1 MAFTVVPYEG
11 DSPFEPW
18 PSLAQAAKLLYPKG
32 SANLKGGAGSTAETI
47 FFYDV
52 PPETAGAMP
61 SNNAPL
67 PNMVPPPVFMLIHGL
82 GDEADSFR
90 HLIPLLGKGR
100 YRVLALDLPGFG
112 RSAAPGRI
120 NIKRHADA
128 VLKLID
134 AACPGEA
141 VFLAGNSIGAAVAEA
156 AAFKRPNQIRGLV
169 LIDGTIP
176 GGPEN
181 PGLFALVKLLFSKKG
196 YRSFRERPEAAWASL
211 YPYYADLD
219 NMPLED
225 RVFLRHR
232 VMARVESKTQERSFF
247 ATQRSIVAAFTMASS
262 FARKIRR
269 YNGKIFLIWGE
280 EDRIIPLS
288 STNAFR
294 AIRSDA
300 ELAVIS
306 GAGHLPHQEKPEE
319 TARLMAEFLDR
330 AYEMD

>member
-1 MAFTVVPYEG
+1 MAFPIVPNEG
-11 DSPFEPW
+11 DTPFNLRL
-18 PSLAQAAKLLYPKG
+18 SLAQTAKLLC
-32 SANLKGGAGSTAETI
+32 LKGGAGTPSETI

-52 PPETAGAMP
+52 PPVAEST
-61 SNNAPL
+61 S
-67 PNMVPPPVFMLIHGL
+67 PPIFVLIHGL

-90 HLIPLLGKGR
+90 HLIPLLSRGGC
-100 YRVLALDLPGFG
+100 RVLALDLPGFG

-120 NIKRHADA
+120 NIKRHANA

-134 AACPGEA
+134 CACPGVP
-141 VFLAGNSIGAAVAEA
+141 VFLAGNSMGAAVAEA
-156 AAFKRPNQIRGLV
+156 AAFKRPNQVRLLV
-169 LIDGTIP
+169 LIDGSIP

-225 RVFLRHR
+225 RVFLRRR
-232 VMARVESKTQERSFF
+232 VMARVESKTQERAFF

-262 FARKIRR
+262 FARKLKR
-269 YNGKIFLIWGE
+269 YNGKILLIWGE

-294 AIRSDA
+294 AIRGDA

-319 TARLMAEFLDR
+319 TARIMTEFFR
-330 AYEMD
+330 RHW